1 MDMGTFRGI
10 LTAVLLVLFVGI
22 SVYAWRRGR
31 KGGFDSAAR
40 MPLEDDTRPPP
51 SESNKEQ
58 SS

>member
-22 SVYAWRRGR
+22 CVYAWRRGR
-31 KGGFDSAAR
+31 KGGFDRAAQ
-40 MPLEDDTRPPP
+40 MPLEDDTRPPQ
-51 SESNKEQ
+51 SEINKEQ